1 MLCSI
6 KCWASIWSI
15 DLWLGNS
22 GGGFLSSSY
31 IFGSQCLKLWARW
44 DGHCR
49 WRRWNRTGPGRLRW
63 NLVGAYSEA
72 GRNRGIL
79 NTVKKECKRGR
90 VHVTWQLSVP
100 TCRHCSQHCINVNP
114 MACKVFDGNQD
125 YPTDRW
131 GNTTEKPSPRVPC
144 TWMTEMSSK
153 AGLLS
158 PESVLS
164 VTVLRS
170 LSHWY
175 AVVKAP
181 PQHWLRARAMPRY
194 PNSCLSYFI
203 PPITKLS
210 VENIYT

>member
-1 MLCSI
+1 ME
-6 KCWASIWSI
+6 KVEQDWSRKR
-15 DLWLGNS
+15 LG
-22 GGGFLSSSY
+22 
-31 IFGSQCLKLWARW
+31 
-44 DGHCR
+44 
-49 WRRWNRTGPGRLRW
+49 WNVVR
-63 NLVGAYSEA
+63 AYSEA

-79 NTVKKECKRGR
+79 EHSKERMRKRER
-90 VHVTWQLSVP
+90 AHATRQLSMP
-100 TCRHCSQHCINVNP
+100 GCRHCSQHCINVNP

-131 GNTTEKPSPRVPC
+131 GNNRETKPSVPC

-164 VTVLRS
+164 VTALRS

-175 AVVKAP
+175 AGVKATP
-181 PQHWLRARAMPRY
+181 RHWLRARATPRY
-194 PNSCLSYFI
+194 PDSCLSCFI

-210 VENIYT
+210 VENIYAETEGEILSIF